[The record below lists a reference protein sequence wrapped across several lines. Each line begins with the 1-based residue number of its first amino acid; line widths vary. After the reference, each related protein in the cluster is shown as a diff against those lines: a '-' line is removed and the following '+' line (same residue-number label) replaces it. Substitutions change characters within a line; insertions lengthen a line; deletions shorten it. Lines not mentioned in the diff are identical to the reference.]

1 MDRRKLLSFGL
12 LAVLPGLAHAQGHGN
27 HGPGG
32 QGPGGQG
39 PGGQGPG
46 GQRPGQGSGPGSGG
60 GRPPGQGSGQGPGHG
75 PGHPGGGGSQP
86 GRPGGGGSPS
96 RPPATR
102 PPSSQRPPSRPRPT
116 PPMGPH
122 RPGAGRPPGFR
133 PVQGGRWRYPPG
145 QRYRR
150 WAIGGILPGL
160 FLSSGYIYDDYWRL
174 GLGGPPYGYHWV
186 RYGPDLLLVE
196 WRTGRVVDVIY
207 GAFY

>member
-32 QGPGGQG
+32 QGPGQG
-39 PGGQGPG
+39 GSGGQGPG
-46 GQRPGQGSGPGSGG
+46 RPGQGSGPGSGG
-60 GRPPGQGSGQGPGHG
+60 GRPPGQGSGQGPGQGPGHG
-75 PGHPGGGGSQP
+75 PGHPGGG
-86 GRPGGGGSPS
+86 SPS
-96 RPPATR
+96 RPPTTR
-102 PPSSQRPPSRPRPT
+102 PPSTRPPSGQRPPSRPRPT

>member
-32 QGPGGQG
+32 QGPGQGPGQG
-39 PGGQGPG
+39 GSGGQGPG
-46 GQRPGQGSGPGSGG
+46 RPGQGSGPGSGG
-60 GRPPGQGSGQGPGHG
+60 GRPPGQGSGQGPGQGPGHG
-75 PGHPGGGGSQP
+75 PGHPGGG
-86 GRPGGGGSPS
+86 SPS
-96 RPPATR
+96 RPPTTRPPATR
-102 PPSSQRPPSRPRPT
+102 PPSGQRPPSRPRPT

-133 PVQGGRWRYPPG
+133 PIQGGRWRYPPG

-160 FLSSGYIYDDYWRL
+160 FLSSGYIFDDYWRL